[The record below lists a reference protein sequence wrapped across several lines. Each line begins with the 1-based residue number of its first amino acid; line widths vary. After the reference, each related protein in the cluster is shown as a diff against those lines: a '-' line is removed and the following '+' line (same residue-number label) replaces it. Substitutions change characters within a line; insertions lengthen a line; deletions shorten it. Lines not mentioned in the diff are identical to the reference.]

1 LKVISKDQC
10 IKHAKFGIGVV
21 KSSNES
27 RTVIDFYE
35 DGPRTFV
42 TRMFEAELLA
52 DAPPRPGKAKAS
64 ARKKKKA
71 TGASGK

>member
-1 LKVISKDQC
+1 MNKDQC
-10 IKHAKFGIGVV
+10 IKHAKFGVGVV

-27 RTVIDFYE
+27 RTVVDFYE

-42 TRMFEAELLA
+42 TRMLDAEMLSE
-52 DAPPRPGKAKAS
+52 APPRPGKAKAA
-64 ARKKKKA
+64 ARKKKK